1 MSVITLF
8 SGNFCNEE
16 DVLREVQK
24 KTGFRRIG
32 EEEILKQASVLSGM
46 PEKKIYSA
54 FSSKPSVF
62 NRFTHEKERAVAHLR
77 MALAE
82 FLAEDRLL
90 ISGFCTHLI
99 PKSVTHV
106 LRVCLIADVK
116 YRVSEAQ
123 ASGKFNEKEAM
134 NLIRRY
140 DEDCAYWLKMLW
152 EKEENWDP
160 VQWERKDPW
169 TSSLYD
175 IMIPADK
182 TSPAEAASLIAEN
195 ASAPVLKMLPSSRK
209 AVENFHLAAC
219 VEAVLTREG
228 HDVGV
233 TAKDGVIILT
243 INKHVLMLS
252 RLEEDLKAI
261 AEKVEGVKSVETVV
275 GKNFHRADIYRKVD
289 FEIPSKVLLV
299 DDEREFVQ
307 TLSERLMMR
316 DMGSA
321 VAYDGQSALDIVR
334 DDDPE
339 VMILDLKM
347 PGIDGIEVLRRV
359 KETRPDIEII
369 ILTGHGSEADRKVC
383 MELGAFAYLQK
394 PVDIDVLSENL
405 KAANEKIQKKKAG
418 K

>member
-8 SGNFCNEE
+8 SGNFCGEE
-16 DVLREVQK
+16 DVLREAEK
-24 KTGFRRIG
+24 KTGFRRIR
-32 EEEILKQASVLSGM
+32 EEEIVRRAAVLSEM
-46 PEKKIYSA
+46 PEKKISSA
-54 FSSKPSVF
+54 FSAKTSVF

-82 FLAEDRLL
+82 FLEQDNLL
-90 ISGFCTHLI
+90 LAGFAAHLI

-106 LRVCLIADVK
+106 LGVCLIAELK
-116 YRVSEAQ
+116 YRISHALT
-123 ASGKFNEKEAM
+123 SGKFSEKEAFSQ
-134 NLIRRY
+134 IRRH
-140 DEDCAYWLKMLW
+140 DEDCAAWVKMLW
-152 EKEENWDP
+152 DKE
-160 VQWERKDPW
+160 DPW
-169 TSSLYD
+169 DTSLYD
-175 IMIPADK
+175 IVIPADK
-182 TSPAEAASLIAEN
+182 TEPAKAADLIADN
-195 ASAPVLKMLPSSRK
+195 ASAAMLKMTSRSQN
-209 AVENFHLAAC
+209 AVKDFYLAAS

-233 TAKDGVIILT
+233 NAKDGVVILT

-252 RLEEDLKAI
+252 RLEEELKSI
-261 AEKVEGVKSVETVV
+261 AGKVPGVKSAVTVI
-275 GKNFHRADIYRKVD
+275 GKNFHRTDIYRKAD

-321 VAYDGQSALDIVR
+321 VAYDGESALNMVKEEE
-334 DDDPE
+334 PE

-359 KETRPDIEII
+359 KETRPDIEVI
-369 ILTGHGSEADRKVC
+369 ILTGHGSEADRQIC

-405 KAANEKIQKKKAG
+405 KAANEKIQKRKAE